1 MNFDRSLI
9 FAYLEEDN
17 IQRAYFRVRPLL
29 TLEGDV
35 RQEAIQ
41 LWPNEGGL
49 RIVPDRNEQH
59 TFKNRMRTLGA
70 YCVVDLRNQPT
81 EAGKIR
87 TNKNFK
93 PERGEV
99 NQFILYS
106 DTVREL
112 PENTFYQLVDG
123 TAADYAALA
132 EQAVTPL
139 FFIREGDTIYGP
151 VTKKTP
157 AQPETAPESAGMLYE
172 LPCPDG
178 ATRMMLCM
186 DDGPAAEVSGQPE
199 AAKPE
204 EEASAEKSDAPAENA
219 ADVPAPEKAEEP
231 EAAEKQDE
239 ALPIGEALQI
249 LDETKTTEDTLKQ
262 LDKPVSAGA
271 NLLKQKEVK
280 NVEKPAPAQVEGLSG
295 TPLVRTP
302 LHVSVQQ
309 NKNRTQ
315 EIVNNQWSVGKYEP
329 PTQNLPAGAA
339 LRSVQNPV
347 EAACSQLRQAWNASS
362 AHDQLTDFMLSLDGI
377 RSKLEAKLCKGSNV
391 TIMQRVLRERLQD
404 LEAERL
410 TALCELDKARRDV
423 DAYKQELITGLSAR
437 IARETGK
444 LEENKKQ
451 AEADVASLKTEIN
464 SLSIQRDALLAK
476 VNELQANVLP
486 ETVAKLIADAQMLA
500 PAAGIPLRLTP
511 VSGEDVELDALI
523 DRLTGACTASGVE
536 IARNTAIALLVL
548 LAVSTRIGIA
558 CSTPASAAT
567 LMKNIAGAMGW
578 QQSYAHQIA
587 AEQRPVAG
595 IRPVDATPAILT
607 TSLSNYAPIN
617 GVIKLVMNRNAS
629 NLVRNA
635 AYDVSSWPILMV
647 SALPFVAECE
657 TMDATPI
664 SEASI
669 RRIAEKKAADPKEI
683 DAVLSPVL
691 KAAPPLS
698 GAARNELYQF
708 VSVCAGLM
716 EGGLPVAVDWGIL
729 LWIVPALERG
739 SKHYNAVKALLDE
752 YPLSLAKL

>member
-35 RQEAIQ
+35 REEATQ
-41 LWPNEGGL
+41 FWPNEGGL

-87 TNKNFK
+87 TNKNFR
-93 PERGEV
+93 PDRGEV

-106 DTVREL
+106 DTVHEL
-112 PENTFYQLVDG
+112 PKNTFYQLVDG
-123 TAADYAALA
+123 AAADYAALA
-132 EQAVTPL
+132 EQVVTPL
-139 FFIREGDTIYGP
+139 FFIREGDTLYGP
-151 VTKKTP
+151 VSKTAP
-157 AQPETAPESAGMLYE
+157 AQPETAPEAAAMLYE

-178 ATRMMLCM
+178 MTRMMLCM
-186 DDGPAAEVSGQPE
+186 DDGPALEAPAQPE
-199 AAKPE
+199 AEKKADAP
-204 EEASAEKSDAPAENA
+204 AAEKSDNPTATETT
-219 ADVPAPEKAEEP
+219 ES
-231 EAAEKQDE
+231 EAAKASEATEKQDE
-239 ALPIGEALQI
+239 VLPIGEALQI

-271 NLLKQKEVK
+271 NLLKQKEPK
-280 NVEKPAPAQVEGLSG
+280 SVEKPAPAQQTEGLSG

-329 PTQNLPAGAA
+329 PAQNLPAGAA

-423 DAYKQELITGLSAR
+423 DAYKQELLSGLSAR

-451 AEADVASLKTEIN
+451 AEADVTSLKSEIN

-486 ETVAKLIADAQMLA
+486 ETVAKLIADAQMIA

-511 VSGEDVELDALI
+511 ISGENVELDALI
-523 DRLTGACTASGVE
+523 DRLTAACAASGVE
-536 IARNTAIALLVL
+536 INRNTAIAILVL
-548 LAVSTRIGIA
+548 LAISDRIGIA

-567 LMKNIAGAMGW
+567 LVKNIAVSMGW
-578 QQSYAHQIA
+578 RQSYAHQIA
-587 AEQRPVAG
+587 AEQRPVVG
-595 IRPVDATPAILT
+595 VRPVDSTPAVLT
-607 TSLSNYAPIN
+607 TSLSSYAPLN
-617 GVIKLVMNRNAS
+617 GVIKLAMNRNAA

-635 AYDVSSWPILMV
+635 AYDVSPWPILMLP
-647 SALPFVAECE
+647 ALPFVPEVEAK
-657 TMDATPI
+657 DAATI

-669 RRIAEKKAADPKEI
+669 KKITEKKYAAPAEI
-683 DAVLSPVL
+683 DAVLTPVL
-691 KAAPPLS
+691 KAALPLS

-708 VSVCAGLM
+708 IAVCAGLM

-729 LWIVPALERG
+729 LWIIPALERG
-739 SKHYNAVKALLDE
+739 SRQHNAIKALLDE

>member
-35 RQEAIQ
+35 RQEAVQ

-70 YCVVDLRNQPT
+70 YCVVDLRNQPAD
-81 EAGKIR
+81 AGKIR
-87 TNKNFK
+87 TNKNFR
-93 PERGEV
+93 PDRGEV
-99 NQFILYS
+99 NQYILYS
-106 DTVREL
+106 DTVHGL

-123 TAADYAALA
+123 ASSEFAALA
-132 EQAVTPL
+132 EQAITPL

-151 VTKKTP
+151 VSKSAP
-157 AQPETAPESAGMLYE
+157 VQPETAPESAGMLYE

-186 DDGPAAEVSGQPE
+186 DDGPAAEAPAQPE
-199 AAKPE
+199 ETNAKNEATGDQQVSPVEDEPAAESETAKAAPE
-204 EEASAEKSDAPAENA
+204 EQEAS
-219 ADVPAPEKAEEP
+219 
-231 EAAEKQDE
+231 
-239 ALPIGEALQI
+239 LPIGESLQI
-249 LDETKTTEDTLKQ
+249 LDESKSTEDTIKQ
-262 LDKPVSAGA
+262 LDKPVSPGA

-280 NVEKPAPAQVEGLSG
+280 HAEKPVPVQPVEELSG

-329 PTQNLPAGAA
+329 PTQNLPTGAA

-391 TIMQRVLRERLQD
+391 TILQRVLRERLQD

-423 DAYKQELITGLSAR
+423 DSFKQELITGLSAR

-444 LEENKKQ
+444 LEESKKQ
-451 AEADVASLKTEIN
+451 AETDIASLKSEIN
-464 SLSIQRDALLAK
+464 SLSLQRDVLLAK
-476 VNELQANVLP
+476 VNELQTNVLP

-511 VSGEDVELDALI
+511 VSGEETAPETLI
-523 DRLTGACTASGVE
+523 DRFTGACAASGVDVS
-536 IARNTAIALLVL
+536 RNAAIAMLVL
-548 LAVSTRIGIA
+548 LAGSSRIGVA
-558 CSTPASAAT
+558 CATPASAAT
-567 LMKNIAGAMGW
+567 LMRNIAVSMGW
-578 QQSYAHQIA
+578 QNSYAHQIA
-587 AEQRPVAG
+587 AEQRPVVG
-595 IRPVDATPAILT
+595 IRPVDPVPAVLT
-607 TSLSNYAPIN
+607 TSLSSYAPLD
-617 GVIKLVMNRNAS
+617 GVIKLTLNRNTS

-635 AYDVSSWPILMV
+635 AYDASPWPIMMLP
-647 SALPFVAECE
+647 ALPFVPEATAENI
-657 TMDATPI
+657 TPI
-664 SEASI
+664 SEASVRKLI
-669 RRIAEKKAADPKEI
+669 EKKAADASEI
-683 DAVLSPVL
+683 DAVLKPVL
-691 KAAPPLS
+691 KAALPLS

-708 VSVCAGLM
+708 IAVCANLM
-716 EGGLPVAVDWGIL
+716 EGGLPVAVDWGIM
-729 LWIVPALERG
+729 LWIVPAIERG

-752 YPLSLAKL
+752 YPLSLSKM